1 MLGHDEPISVR
12 LFRSDKDP
20 NPVPVAPKN
29 IWYIDELRKKEYGLK
44 LSVKD
49 LYSSKIFDY
58 LRREKL
64 KFNRPTINI
73 ILHDTFL
80 IMDKHSTITT
90 KKTNNPRLSLHND
103 PAFLT

>member
-20 NPVPVAPKN
+20 NPVPAAPNN

-49 LYSSKIFDY
+49 LDSSKIFDY
-58 LRREKL
+58 LRRDKL

-73 ILHDTFL
+73 IPHDTFL
-80 IMDKHSTITT
+80 TMDKHSTITT
-90 KKTNNPRLSLHND
+90 KKNKQSTFKP
-103 PAFLT
+103 PQ